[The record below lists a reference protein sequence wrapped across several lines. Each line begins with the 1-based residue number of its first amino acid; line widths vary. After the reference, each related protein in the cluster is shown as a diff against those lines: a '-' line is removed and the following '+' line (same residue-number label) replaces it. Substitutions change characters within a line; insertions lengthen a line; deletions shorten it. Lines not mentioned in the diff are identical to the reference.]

1 MSIIDLH
8 CDTIY
13 QLTNNKALNL
23 KENNLAIDI
32 NKLKSAG
39 SLAQFFAL
47 FIDLNEHNK
56 PFNRAM
62 DMLNR
67 FYEEIEKN
75 HHDIEVARNYNELT
89 SNEAE
94 GKISGFLTIEE
105 GEAVEGSIKNLRNF
119 YDLGVRLITL
129 TWNYENSIG
138 YPNCKKEFMNKG
150 LKPFGID
157 MVEEMNKL
165 GMIIDVSHLSD
176 GGFYDVARYSNKP
189 FIASHSN
196 SRLLCNHSRNLKD
209 DMIKVISNK
218 GGVIGINFEKSFL
231 VEDGSRSSVED
242 MINHIK
248 HIYKIGGK
256 DVISIGSDFDGI
268 NPDNLE
274 IGDMSQINKL
284 ICGLEL
290 AGFNGELIDKILYK
304 NALRVIKEVL

>member
-13 QLTNNKALNL
+13 QLTNNKTLNL

>member
-13 QLTNNKALNL
+13 QLTNNKTFNL

-32 NKLKSAG
+32 NKLKNAKA
-39 SLAQFFAL
+39 LAQFFAL

-75 HHDIEVARNYNELT
+75 HHDIEVARNYNELI
-89 SNEAE
+89 SNKAE

-105 GEAVEGSIKNLRNF
+105 GEAIEGSIKNLRNF

-138 YPNCKKEFMNKG
+138 YPNCKKEFVNKG

-157 MVEEMNKL
+157 VVEEMNRL

-176 GGFYDVARYSNKP
+176 GGFYDVAKYSNKP
-189 FIASHSN
+189 FVASHSN
-196 SRLLCNHSRNLKD
+196 SRSLCNHSRNLKD
-209 DMIKVISNK
+209 DMIKIIGNK

-231 VEDGSRSSVED
+231 RENGTCSSVED

-248 HIYKIGGK
+248 HIYKIGGE
-256 DVISIGSDFDGI
+256 DIISIGSDFDGI

-274 IGDMSQINKL
+274 IGNISQIDKL
-284 ICGLEL
+284 ILGLQSS
-290 AGFNGELIDKILYK
+290 GFNGDFIDKVLYK
-304 NALRVIKEVL
+304 NALRVIKDVL